1 MPTYSTIQVAG
12 LLGITSDTL
21 HRWIRKKKID
31 APALQ
36 SLGGMQVRIWSKEQ
50 VEAVRKYKTE
60 NYRKKPK
67 SQKAAEGHRVFLA
80 EVAGRAG
87 V

>member
-60 NYRKKPK
+60 NYRKKPNRK
-67 SQKAAEGHRVFLA
+67 KQRKVNRVS
-80 EVAGRAG
+80 
-87 V
+87 